1 MENKQNKLLED
12 YETLLISWN
21 RTHNL
26 ISKSQTTFLKEH
38 IQDSLAISSKLQ
50 RCLVDLG
57 SGGGLPGIPIAIAN
71 PEKTV
76 ILVESNTKKSAFL
89 LNATGRL
96 GLKNTQVINERIEK
110 IDPSKLPEQFDIVS
124 RAVGSIKT
132 NINLVSGLLK
142 NKRTELK
149 LMKTEDQ
156 LDQEKIPPGYI
167 IKKIDKFPS
176 KTKDKTRILVTIE
189 TEQQNG

>member
-1 MENKQNKLLED
+1 LESKQKKLLED
-12 YETLLISWN
+12 YETFLISWN

-50 RCLVDLG
+50 SCLVDLG

-76 ILVESNTKKSAFL
+76 ILVESNTKKSSFL

-110 IDPSKLPEQFDIVS
+110 IDPSTLPEQFDVVS

-132 NINLVSGLLK
+132 NINLVSDLLK
-142 NKRTELK
+142 NKRIELK

>member
-1 MENKQNKLLED
+1 MESKQKKLLED
-12 YETLLISWN
+12 YETFLISWN

-110 IDPSKLPEQFDIVS
+110 IDPSILPEQFDVVS
-124 RAVGSIKT
+124 RSRFDK
-132 NINLVSGLLK
+132 NQHKSRFHLLK
-142 NKRTELK
+142 NKRIELK

-156 LDQEKIPPGYI
+156 LDQEKIP
-167 IKKIDKFPS
+167 S
-176 KTKDKTRILVTIE
+176 A
-189 TEQQNG
+189 TE

>member
-1 MENKQNKLLED
+1 MENKQKKLLED

-89 LNATGRL
+89 LNVTGRL

-110 IDPSKLPEQFDIVS
+110 INPSTLPEQFDIVS

-142 NKRTELK
+142 NKRIELK

-156 LDQEKIPPGYI
+156 LDQEKIPHGYR

>member
-1 MENKQNKLLED
+1 MENKQKKLLED

-76 ILVESNTKKSAFL
+76 ILVESNTKKSSFL

-96 GLKNTQVINERIEK
+96 GLKNTQVINQRIEK
-110 IDPSKLPEQFDIVS
+110 IDPSTLPVQFDIVS

-156 LDQEKIPPGYI
+156 LAQEKIPHGYR

>member
-1 MENKQNKLLED
+1 MENKQKKLLED

-57 SGGGLPGIPIAIAN
+57 SGGGLPGIPIAIAS

-110 IDPSKLPEQFDIVS
+110 IDPSILPEQFDIVS

-132 NINLVSGLLK
+132 NINLVSDLLK
-142 NKRTELK
+142 NKRIELK

-156 LDQEKIPPGYI
+156 LYQEKIPPGYR

>member
-1 MENKQNKLLED
+1 MENKQKKLLED

-38 IQDSLAISSKLQ
+38 IQDSLDISSKLQ

-110 IDPSKLPEQFDIVS
+110 IDPSTLPEQFDIVS

-142 NKRTELK
+142 NKSTELK

-156 LDQEKIPPGYI
+156 LGQEKIPPGYR
-167 IKKIDKFPS
+167 IKKIDKFHS

>member
-1 MENKQNKLLED
+1 MESKQKKLLEE
-12 YETLLISWN
+12 YETFIISWN

-26 ISKSQTTFLKEH
+26 ISRSQTTFLKEH

-110 IDPSKLPEQFDIVS
+110 IDTSILPEQFDIVS

-132 NINLVSGLLK
+132 NINLVSDLLK
-142 NKRTELK
+142 NKRIELK

-156 LDQEKIPPGYI
+156 LYQEKIPPGYR

-189 TEQQNG
+189 SEQQNG

>member
-1 MENKQNKLLED
+1 MESKQKKLLED
-12 YETLLISWN
+12 YETFLISWN

-110 IDPSKLPEQFDIVS
+110 IDPSTLPVQFDIVS

-142 NKRTELK
+142 NKRAELK

>member
-1 MENKQNKLLED
+1 MESKQKKLLED
-12 YETLLISWN
+12 YETFLISWN

-110 IDPSKLPEQFDIVS
+110 IDPSTLPEQFDIVS

-142 NKRTELK
+142 NKSTELK

>member
-1 MENKQNKLLED
+1 MENKQKKLLED

-89 LNATGRL
+89 LNVTGRL

-110 IDPSKLPEQFDIVS
+110 INPSTLPEQFDIVS

-156 LDQEKIPPGYI
+156 LDLEKIPPGYR

-189 TEQQNG
+189 REQQNG

>member
-1 MENKQNKLLED
+1 MESKQKKLLED
-12 YETLLISWN
+12 YETFLISWN

-110 IDPSKLPEQFDIVS
+110 IDPSTLPEQFDIVS

-142 NKRTELK
+142 NKSTELK

-156 LDQEKIPPGYI
+156 LYQEKIPPGYR

>member
-1 MENKQNKLLED
+1 MENKQKKLLED

-76 ILVESNTKKSAFL
+76 ILVESNTKKSSFL

-110 IDPSKLPEQFDIVS
+110 IDPSTLPEQFDIVS

-142 NKRTELK
+142 NKSTELK

>member
-1 MENKQNKLLED
+1 MESKQKKLLED
-12 YETLLISWN
+12 YETFLISWN

-110 IDPSKLPEQFDIVS
+110 IDPSILPEQFDVVS

-132 NINLVSGLLK
+132 NINLVSNLLK
-142 NKRTELK
+142 NKRIELK

>member
-1 MENKQNKLLED
+1 MESKQKKLLED
-12 YETLLISWN
+12 YETFLISWN

-76 ILVESNTKKSAFL
+76 ILVESNTKKSSFL

-110 IDPSKLPEQFDIVS
+110 IDPSTLPEQFDIVS

-132 NINLVSGLLK
+132 NINLVCGLLK

-156 LDQEKIPPGYI
+156 LDLEKIPPGYR

-189 TEQQNG
+189 REQQNG

>member
-1 MENKQNKLLED
+1 MESKQKKLLED
-12 YETLLISWN
+12 YETFLISWN

-26 ISKSQTTFLKEH
+26 ISKSQTAFLKEH

-110 IDPSKLPEQFDIVS
+110 IDPSTLPEQFDIVS
-124 RAVGSIKT
+124 RAVGSITT

-156 LDQEKIPPGYI
+156 LNQEKIPPGYI

>member
-1 MENKQNKLLED
+1 MESKQKKLLED
-12 YETLLISWN
+12 YETFLVSWN

-110 IDPSKLPEQFDIVS
+110 IDPSTLPEQFDIVS
-124 RAVGSIKT
+124 RAVGSITT
-132 NINLVSGLLK
+132 NINLVSGLLE

>member
-1 MENKQNKLLED
+1 MESKQKKLLED

-110 IDPSKLPEQFDIVS
+110 IDPSLPPEQFDVVS

-132 NINLVSGLLK
+132 NINLVSDLLK
-142 NKRTELK
+142 NKRIELK

-156 LDQEKIPPGYI
+156 LDQETIPPGYR

>member
-1 MENKQNKLLED
+1 MENKQKKLLED

-110 IDPSKLPEQFDIVS
+110 IDPSTLPEQFDIVS

-132 NINLVSGLLK
+132 NINLVSDLLK
-142 NKRTELK
+142 NKRIELK

-156 LDQEKIPPGYI
+156 LDQEKIPPGYR

-176 KTKDKTRILVTIE
+176 KTKDKTRILVTIG

>member
-1 MENKQNKLLED
+1 MESKQKKLLED
-12 YETLLISWN
+12 YETLLVSWN

-50 RCLVDLG
+50 RCVVDLG

-110 IDPSKLPEQFDIVS
+110 IDPSTLPEQFDIVS

-142 NKRTELK
+142 NKSTELK

>member
-1 MENKQNKLLED
+1 MF
-12 YETLLISWN
+12 LISWN

-110 IDPSKLPEQFDIVS
+110 IDPSILPEQFDVVS

-132 NINLVSGLLK
+132 NINLVSNLLK
-142 NKRTELK
+142 NKRIELK

>member
-1 MENKQNKLLED
+1 MESKQKKLLED
-12 YETLLISWN
+12 YETFLISWN

-110 IDPSKLPEQFDIVS
+110 IDPSTLTEQFDVVS

-132 NINLVSGLLK
+132 NINLVSNLLK
-142 NKRTELK
+142 NKRIELK

-156 LDQEKIPPGYI
+156 LDQETIPPGYR

>member
-1 MENKQNKLLED
+1 MESKQKKLLED
-12 YETLLISWN
+12 YETFLISWN

-110 IDPSKLPEQFDIVS
+110 IDPSTLPEQFDIVS
-124 RAVGSIKT
+124 RAVGSITT

>member
-76 ILVESNTKKSAFL
+76 ILVESNTKKSSFL

-110 IDPSKLPEQFDIVS
+110 IDPSTLPEQFDIVS

-156 LDQEKIPPGYI
+156 LDLEKIPPGYR

-189 TEQQNG
+189 REQQNG

>member
-1 MENKQNKLLED
+1 MENKQKKLLED

-38 IQDSLAISSKLQ
+38 IQDSLDISSKLQ

-124 RAVGSIKT
+124 RAVGSITT

-156 LDQEKIPPGYI
+156 LEQEKIPPGYI

>member
-1 MENKQNKLLED
+1 LENKQKKLLED

-76 ILVESNTKKSAFL
+76 ILVESNTKKSSFL

-110 IDPSKLPEQFDIVS
+110 IDPSTLPEQFDIVS

-156 LDQEKIPPGYI
+156 LDLEKIPPGYR

-189 TEQQNG
+189 REQQNG

>member
-1 MENKQNKLLED
+1 MENKQKKLLED

-26 ISKSQTTFLKEH
+26 ISKSQTTFLKAH

-76 ILVESNTKKSAFL
+76 ILVESNTKKSSFL

-110 IDPSKLPEQFDIVS
+110 IDPSTLPEQFDIVS

-156 LDQEKIPPGYI
+156 LDLEKIPPGYR

-189 TEQQNG
+189 REQQNG

>member
-1 MENKQNKLLED
+1 MESKQKKLLEE
-12 YETLLISWN
+12 YETFLISWN

-50 RCLVDLG
+50 RRLVDLG

-110 IDPSKLPEQFDIVS
+110 IDPSTLPEQFDIVS

-132 NINLVSGLLK
+132 NVNLVSGLLK
-142 NKRTELK
+142 NKSTELK

-189 TEQQNG
+189 SEQQNG

>member
-1 MENKQNKLLED
+1 MENKQKKLLED

-38 IQDSLAISSKLQ
+38 IQDSLDISSKLQ

-110 IDPSKLPEQFDIVS
+110 IDPSTLPEQFDIVS
-124 RAVGSIKT
+124 RAVGSITT

-156 LDQEKIPPGYI
+156 LDQEKIPPGFI

-189 TEQQNG
+189 REQQNG

>member
-1 MENKQNKLLED
+1 MESKQKKLLED
-12 YETLLISWN
+12 YETFLISWN

-110 IDPSKLPEQFDIVS
+110 IDPSTLPEQFDVVS

-132 NINLVSGLLK
+132 NINLVSDLLK
-142 NKRTELK
+142 NKRIELK

-156 LDQEKIPPGYI
+156 LDQETIPPGYR

>member
-1 MENKQNKLLED
+1 MESKQKKLLEE
-12 YETLLISWN
+12 YETFLISWN

-26 ISKSQTTFLKEH
+26 ISRSQTTFLKEH

-89 LNATGRL
+89 LNATGKL

-110 IDPSKLPEQFDIVS
+110 IDPSTLPEQFDIVS

-132 NINLVSGLLK
+132 NVNLVSGLLK
-142 NKRTELK
+142 HNRIELK

-156 LDQEKIPPGYI
+156 LDQEKIPSGYR
-167 IKKIDKFPS
+167 IKKIDKFPT

>member
-1 MENKQNKLLED
+1 LESKQKKLLED
-12 YETLLISWN
+12 YETFLISWN

-110 IDPSKLPEQFDIVS
+110 IDPSTLPEQFDVVS

-132 NINLVSGLLK
+132 NINLVSDLLK
-142 NKRTELK
+142 NKRIELK

>member
-1 MENKQNKLLED
+1 MENKQKKLLED

-38 IQDSLAISSKLQ
+38 IQDSLDISSKLQ

-76 ILVESNTKKSAFL
+76 ILVESNTKKSSFL

-110 IDPSKLPEQFDIVS
+110 IDPSTLPEQFDIVS

>member
-1 MENKQNKLLED
+1 MENKQKKLLED

-76 ILVESNTKKSAFL
+76 ILVESNTKKSSFL

-110 IDPSKLPEQFDIVS
+110 IDPSTLPVQFDIVS

-142 NKRTELK
+142 NKSTELK

>member
-1 MENKQNKLLED
+1 MESKQKKLLED
-12 YETLLISWN
+12 YETFLISWN

-110 IDPSKLPEQFDIVS
+110 IDPSILPEQFDVVS

-132 NINLVSGLLK
+132 NIKLVSDLLK
-142 NKRTELK
+142 NKRIELK

>member
-1 MENKQNKLLED
+1 MESKQKKLLED
-12 YETLLISWN
+12 YETFLVSWN

-110 IDPSKLPEQFDIVS
+110 IDPSTLPEQFDIVS

-132 NINLVSGLLK
+132 NINLVSDLLK
-142 NKRTELK
+142 NKRIELK

-156 LDQEKIPPGYI
+156 LHQEKIPPGYR

>member
-1 MENKQNKLLED
+1 MENKQKKLLED

-76 ILVESNTKKSAFL
+76 ILVESNTKKSSFL

-110 IDPSKLPEQFDIVS
+110 IDPSTLPEQFDIVS
-124 RAVGSIKT
+124 RAVGTIKT

-156 LDQEKIPPGYI
+156 LDLEKIPPGYR

-189 TEQQNG
+189 REQQNG

>member
-1 MENKQNKLLED
+1 MESKQKKLLED
-12 YETLLISWN
+12 YETFLISWN

-110 IDPSKLPEQFDIVS
+110 IDPSILPEQFDVVS

-132 NINLVSGLLK
+132 NINLVSDLLK
-142 NKRTELK
+142 NKRIELK

-156 LDQEKIPPGYI
+156 LDQETIPPGYR

>member
-1 MENKQNKLLED
+1 MESKQKKLLED
-12 YETLLISWN
+12 YETFLISWN

-38 IQDSLAISSKLQ
+38 IRDSLAISSKLQ

-89 LNATGRL
+89 LNAIGRL

-110 IDPSKLPEQFDIVS
+110 IDPSILPEQFDVVS

-132 NINLVSGLLK
+132 NINLVSDLLK
-142 NKRTELK
+142 NKRIELK

-156 LDQEKIPPGYI
+156 LDQETIPPGYR

>member
-1 MENKQNKLLED
+1 MESKQKKLLED

-110 IDPSKLPEQFDIVS
+110 IDPSTLPEQFDIVS

>member
-1 MENKQNKLLED
+1 MESKQKKLLEE
-12 YETLLISWN
+12 YETFLISWN

-110 IDPSKLPEQFDIVS
+110 IDPSILPEQFDVVS

-132 NINLVSGLLK
+132 NINLVSNLLK
-142 NKRTELK
+142 NKRIELK

-156 LDQEKIPPGYI
+156 LDQENIPPGYR